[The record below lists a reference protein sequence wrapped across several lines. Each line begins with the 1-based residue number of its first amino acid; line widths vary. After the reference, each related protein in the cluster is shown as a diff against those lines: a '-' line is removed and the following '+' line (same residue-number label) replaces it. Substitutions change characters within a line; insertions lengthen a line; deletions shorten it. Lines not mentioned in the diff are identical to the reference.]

1 MKKTLLFVLILLVT
15 STLLFFLYQ
24 KNNSSSGRAYQIGD
38 RLDSLNHVVV
48 YYNGGMGNVSGRN
61 TSPDGYNIG
70 LRYQC
75 VEFVKR
81 YYYEYYKHKMPNAYG
96 NAIDFFNKALKDGE
110 LNVDRDLI
118 QYTNPSKSKPQIGDL
133 IIMDATWTNEYGHV
147 VIVSKVTEDEV
158 EIIQQNAGNPDHPR
172 DVFDLELND
181 GLWKIDH
188 SRILGWLR
196 MRKSGSVAY

>member
-1 MKKTLLFVLILLVT
+1 MKKNFFFLVLAATNLLV
-15 STLLFFLYQ
+15 FFACRG
-24 KNNSSSGRAYQIGD
+24 NGSASGRTYEIGD

-70 LRYQC
+70 LKYQC

-96 NAIDFFNKALKDGE
+96 NAIDFFNKSLRDGE
-110 LNVDRDLI
+110 LNKDRDLI
-118 QYTNPSKSKPQIGDL
+118 QYTNPSKSKPEVGDL
-133 IIMDATWTNEYGHV
+133 IIMDATWSNEYGHV

-172 DVFDLELND
+172 DVYDLEFDD
-181 GLWKIDH
+181 GLWEIDN

-196 MRKSGSVAY
+196 IK

>member
-1 MKKTLLFVLILLVT
+1 MKKNLFLLLAIAATSVLVI
-15 STLLFFLYQ
+15 FLYQ
-24 KNNSSSGRAYQIGD
+24 RNEGYSTRNYQIGD
-38 RLDSLNHVVV
+38 RLDSLNHVIV

-70 LRYQC
+70 LKYQC

-81 YYYEYYKHKMPNAYG
+81 YYYEHYKHKMPNAYG
-96 NAIDFFNKALKDGE
+96 NAIDFFNKELKDGT
-110 LNVDRDLI
+110 LNKDRGLI
-118 QYTNPSKSKPQIGDL
+118 QYTNPSKSKPQVGDL

-147 VIVSKVTEDEV
+147 VIVSNVTDDEV

-172 DVFDLELND
+172 DVFDLERND
-181 GLWKIDH
+181 GLWEIDH

-196 MRKSGSVAY
+196 MK

>member
-1 MKKTLLFVLILLVT
+1 MKKALFLFLSIIATVFLV
-15 STLLFFLYQ
+15 FFLYER
-24 KNNSSSGRAYQIGD
+24 NGSSSGRTYQIGD

-70 LRYQC
+70 LKYQC

-96 NAIDFFNKALKDGE
+96 NAIDFFDKKLKDGA
-110 LNVDRDLI
+110 LNKDRDLI
-118 QYTNPSKSKPQIGDL
+118 QYTNPSHSKPEVGDL
-133 IIMDATWTNEYGHV
+133 IILNATFSNEYGHV
-147 VIVSKVTEDEV
+147 VIVSGVSDDEV

-172 DVFDLELND
+172 EVFDLEFND
-181 GLWKIDH
+181 GLWEIDH

-196 MRKSGSVAY
+196 MK

>member
-1 MKKTLLFVLILLVT
+1 MKKVLTISLVIIATTLLVV
-15 STLLFFLYQ
+15 FLYRRN
-24 KNNSSSGRAYQIGD
+24 KTDASGRTYQIGD
-38 RLDSLNHVVV
+38 RLDSLNNVVV

-70 LRYQC
+70 LKYQC

-96 NAIDFFNKALKDGE
+96 NPIDFFNKELKDGE
-110 LNVDRDLI
+110 LNKDRGLI
-118 QYTNPSKSKPQIGDL
+118 QYTNPSKSKPQVGDL

-147 VIVSKVTEDEV
+147 VIVSNVTDDEV

-172 DVFDLELND
+172 ELFDLELND
-181 GLWKIDH
+181 GLWEIDH

-196 MRKSGSVAY
+196 MR

>member
-1 MKKTLLFVLILLVT
+1 MKKFLLLSITIIGTAVLV
-15 STLLFFLYQ
+15 FFLY
-24 KNNSSSGRAYQIGD
+24 KRNENSSHKVYNIGD
-38 RLDSLNHVVV
+38 PLDSLNQVVV
-48 YYNGGMGNVSGRN
+48 YYNGGMGNVSERN

-70 LRYQC
+70 LKYQC

-96 NAIDFFNKALKDGE
+96 NAIDFFNKDLKDGA

-118 QYTNPSKSKPQIGDL
+118 QYTNPSKSKPQVGDL

-147 VIVSKVTEDEV
+147 VIVSKVTDDEV

-172 DVFDLELND
+172 DLFDLEFND
-181 GLWKIDH
+181 GLWEIDH

-196 MRKSGSVAY
+196 MK

>member
-1 MKKTLLFVLILLVT
+1 MKKIVLICTLILGTGALV
-15 STLLFFLYQ
+15 FFLYK
-24 KNNSSSGRAYQIGD
+24 KNEKPARVYAIGD
-38 RLDSLNHVVV
+38 RLDSLNHVIV
-48 YYNGGMGNVSGRN
+48 YYNGGMNNVSERN

-70 LRYQC
+70 LKYQC

-81 YYYEYYKHKMPNAYG
+81 YYYQYYKHKMPNAYG
-96 NAIDFFNKALKDGE
+96 NAIDFFNKDLKDGE
-110 LNVDRDLI
+110 LNADRDLI
-118 QYTNPSKSKPQIGDL
+118 QYTNPSKSKPQVGDL
-133 IIMDATWTNEYGHV
+133 IIMDATFSNEYGHV

-181 GLWKIDH
+181 GLWEIDH

-196 MRKSGSVAY
+196 MK

>member
-1 MKKTLLFVLILLVT
+1 MKKAFLLFVILIVT
-15 STLLFFLYQ
+15 SALVLFLYR
-24 KNNSSSGRAYQIGD
+24 KNEQPSRTYVVGD

-70 LRYQC
+70 LKYQC

-96 NAIDFFNKALKDGE
+96 NAIDFFNKTLKDGE
-110 LNVDRDLI
+110 LNADRNLI
-118 QYTNPSKSKPQIGDL
+118 QYTNPSKSKPQPGDL

-147 VIVSKVTEDEV
+147 VIVSGVSDDEV

-172 DVFDLELND
+172 DVYDLELND
-181 GLWKIDH
+181 GLWEIDH

-196 MRKSGSVAY
+196 MK

>member
-1 MKKTLLFVLILLVT
+1 MKKALFLLLAITATSVLVI
-15 STLLFFLYQ
+15 FLYQ
-24 KNNSSSGRAYQIGD
+24 RNAGYSTRNYQIGD
-38 RLDSLNHVVV
+38 RLDSLNHVIV

-70 LRYQC
+70 LKYQC

-81 YYYEYYKHKMPNAYG
+81 YYYEHYKHKMPNAYG
-96 NAIDFFNKALKDGE
+96 NAIDFFNKELKDGAF
-110 LNVDRDLI
+110 NKDRGLI
-118 QYTNPSKSKPQIGDL
+118 QYTNPSKSKPQVGDL

-147 VIVSKVTEDEV
+147 VIVSNVTEDEV

-172 DVFDLELND
+172 DVFDLEQND
-181 GLWKIDH
+181 GLWEIDH

-196 MRKSGSVAY
+196 MK

>member
-1 MKKTLLFVLILLVT
+1 MKKTLIFLV
-15 STLLFFLYQ
+15 SFIAICACVFFLYRR
-24 KNNSSSGRAYQIGD
+24 NEVPGRNYQIGD

-70 LRYQC
+70 LKYQC

-96 NAIDFFNKALKDGE
+96 NAIDFFNKTLKDGE
-110 LNVDRDLI
+110 LNSDRDLI
-118 QYTNPSKSKPQIGDL
+118 QYTNPSKSKPEVGDL
-133 IIMDATWTNEYGHV
+133 IIMDATLTNEYGHV
-147 VIVSKVTEDEV
+147 VIVSKVTDDEV

-172 DVFDLELND
+172 DIFDLEQAG
-181 GLWKIDH
+181 GLWEIDH

-196 MRKSGSVAY
+196 MK

>member
-1 MKKTLLFVLILLVT
+1 MKKALFLLLAIAATSVLVI
-15 STLLFFLYQ
+15 FLYQ
-24 KNNSSSGRAYQIGD
+24 RNAGYSPHNYQIGD
-38 RLDSLNHVVV
+38 RLDSLNHVIV

-70 LRYQC
+70 LKYQC

-96 NAIDFFNKALKDGE
+96 NAIDFFDRGLKDGA
-110 LNVDRDLI
+110 LNKDRGLI
-118 QYTNPSKSKPQIGDL
+118 QYTNPSKSKPQVGDL

-147 VIVSKVTEDEV
+147 VIVSNVTDDEV

-172 DVFDLELND
+172 DVFDLEQAD
-181 GLWKIDH
+181 GLWEIDH

-196 MRKSGSVAY
+196 MK

>member
-1 MKKTLLFVLILLVT
+1 MKKKLFLFLTIIAAGIFV
-15 STLLFFLYQ
+15 FFLYK
-24 KNNSSSGRAYQIGD
+24 KNEGLGSSHVYQIGD

-70 LRYQC
+70 LKYQC

-81 YYYEYYKHKMPNAYG
+81 YYYQYYKHKMPNAYG
-96 NAIDFFNKALKDGE
+96 NAIDFFNKTLKDGE
-110 LNVDRDLI
+110 LNTDRNLV
-118 QYTNPSKSKPQIGDL
+118 QFTNPSKSKPQIGDL

-147 VIVSKVTEDEV
+147 VIVSNVSEDEV

-172 DVFDLELND
+172 DLFDLELNN
-181 GLWKIDH
+181 GLWEIDH

-196 MRKSGSVAY
+196 MK

>member
-1 MKKTLLFVLILLVT
+1 MKKVLLLFCILIVT
-15 STLLFFLYQ
+15 SALVLFLYR
-24 KNNSSSGRAYQIGD
+24 KNQQPSRTYEIGE

-61 TSPDGYNIG
+61 TAPDGYNIG
-70 LRYQC
+70 LKYQC

-96 NAIDFFNKALKDGE
+96 NAIDFFNTTLKDGE
-110 LNVDRDLI
+110 LNTDRDLI
-118 QYTNPSKSKPQIGDL
+118 QYTNPSKKKPQIGDL

-147 VIVSKVTEDEV
+147 VIVSGVTDDEI

-172 DVFDLELND
+172 DVYDLELND
-181 GLWKIDH
+181 GLWEIDN

-196 MRKSGSVAY
+196 MK

>member
-1 MKKTLLFVLILLVT
+1 MKKLLLLALTIIGTTALV
-15 STLLFFLYQ
+15 FFLY
-24 KNNSSSGRAYQIGD
+24 KRNENSSHKAYNIGD
-38 RLDSLNHVVV
+38 PLDSLNQVVV
-48 YYNGGMGNVSGRN
+48 YYNGEMGNVSERN

-70 LRYQC
+70 LKYQC

-81 YYYEYYKHKMPNAYG
+81 YYYEHYKHKMPNAYG
-96 NAIDFFNKALKDGE
+96 NAIDFFNKELKNGE

-118 QYTNPSKSKPQIGDL
+118 QYTNPSKSKPQVGDL

-147 VIVSKVTEDEV
+147 VIVSKVTDDEV

-172 DVFDLELND
+172 DLFDLEFND
-181 GLWKIDH
+181 GLWEIDH

-196 MRKSGSVAY
+196 MK

>member
-1 MKKTLLFVLILLVT
+1 MKKTLIFLVT
-15 STLLFFLYQ
+15 ISAISACVFFLYRR
-24 KNNSSSGRAYQIGD
+24 NEFPDRNYQIGD

-70 LRYQC
+70 LKYQC

-96 NAIDFFNKALKDGE
+96 NAIDFFNKTLKDGE
-110 LNVDRDLI
+110 LNSDRDLI
-118 QYTNPSKSKPQIGDL
+118 QHSNPSKSKPEVGDL
-133 IIMDATWTNEYGHV
+133 IIMDATLSNEYGHV
-147 VIVSKVTEDEV
+147 VIVSKVTDDEV

-181 GLWKIDH
+181 GLWEIDH

-196 MRKSGSVAY
+196 MRKS

>member
-1 MKKTLLFVLILLVT
+1 MKKTV
-15 STLLFFLYQ
+15 LFFLILIATGFVILFLYK
-24 KNNSSSGRAYQIGD
+24 KNEEPSRTYEIGE

-61 TSPDGYNIG
+61 TAPDGYNIG
-70 LRYQC
+70 LKYQC

-96 NAIDFFNKALKDGE
+96 NAIDFFNKTLEDGE
-110 LNVDRDLI
+110 LNADRDLI
-118 QYTNPSKSKPQIGDL
+118 QHTNPSRKKPQVGDL

-147 VIVSKVTEDEV
+147 VIVSKVTDDEV

-172 DVFDLELND
+172 DVYDLELND
-181 GLWKIDH
+181 GLWEIDH

-196 MRKSGSVAY
+196 MK

>member
-1 MKKTLLFVLILLVT
+1 M
-15 STLLFFLYQ
+15 LFFILIATSALVLFLYK
-24 KNNSSSGRAYQIGD
+24 KNEQPSRTYVIGE

-61 TSPDGYNIG
+61 TAPDGYNIG

-96 NAIDFFNKALKDGE
+96 NAIDFFNKTLKDGE
-110 LNVDRDLI
+110 LNADRDLI
-118 QYTNPSKSKPQIGDL
+118 QYTNPSKSKPQVGDL

-147 VIVSKVTEDEV
+147 VIVSGVTDDEI

-172 DVFDLELND
+172 DVYDLELND
-181 GLWKIDH
+181 GLWEIDN

-196 MRKSGSVAY
+196 MK

>member
-1 MKKTLLFVLILLVT
+1 MKKIL
-15 STLLFFLYQ
+15 LLFFILIATSALVLFLYK
-24 KNNSSSGRAYQIGD
+24 KNEQPSRTYVIGE

-61 TSPDGYNIG
+61 TAPDGYNIG

-96 NAIDFFNKALKDGE
+96 NAIDFFNKTLKDGE
-110 LNVDRDLI
+110 LNADRDLI
-118 QYTNPSKSKPQIGDL
+118 QYTNPSKSKPQVGDL

-147 VIVSKVTEDEV
+147 VIVSGVTDDEI

-172 DVFDLELND
+172 DVYDLELND
-181 GLWKIDH
+181 GLWEIDN

-196 MRKSGSVAY
+196 MK

>member
-1 MKKTLLFVLILLVT
+1 MKKALIIFLTISVT
-15 STLLFFLYQ
+15 SMLIVFLYGRN
-24 KNNSSSGRAYQIGD
+24 KTNASGRTYQIGD

-48 YYNGGMGNVSGRN
+48 YYNGSMGNVNGRN

-70 LRYQC
+70 LKYQC

-96 NAIDFFNKALKDGE
+96 NAIDFFNKELKDGE
-110 LNVDRDLI
+110 LNKDRDLI
-118 QYTNPSKSKPQIGDL
+118 QYSNPSKSKPQIGDL

-147 VIVSKVTEDEV
+147 VIVSNVTDDEV

-181 GLWKIDH
+181 GLWEIDH

-196 MRKSGSVAY
+196 MR

>member
-1 MKKTLLFVLILLVT
+1 MKKIILTSLIIAT
-15 STLLFFLYQ
+15 IALLFFLYRR
-24 KNNSSSGRAYQIGD
+24 NENHPTHTYQIGD

-70 LRYQC
+70 LKYQC

-110 LNVDRDLI
+110 LNADRDLI
-118 QYTNPSKSKPQIGDL
+118 QYTNPSKSKPQVGD
-133 IIMDATWTNEYGHV
+133 
-147 VIVSKVTEDEV
+147 
-158 EIIQQNAGNPDHPR
+158 
-172 DVFDLELND
+172 
-181 GLWKIDH
+181 
-188 SRILGWLR
+188 
-196 MRKSGSVAY
+196 

>member
-1 MKKTLLFVLILLVT
+1 MKKALFLFLSLIAT
-15 STLLFFLYQ
+15 STLVFFLYK
-24 KNNSSSGRAYQIGD
+24 KNQIPSHNYQIGD
-38 RLDSLNHVVV
+38 RLDSLNNVVV

-70 LRYQC
+70 LKYQC

-110 LNVDRDLI
+110 LNPDRNLI
-118 QYTNPSKSKPQIGDL
+118 QYTNPSKSKPEVGDL
-133 IIMDATWTNEYGHV
+133 IIMDATFSNEYGHV
-147 VIVSKVTEDEV
+147 VIVSGVTANEV

-181 GLWKIDH
+181 GLWEIDH

-196 MRKSGSVAY
+196 MK

>member
-1 MKKTLLFVLILLVT
+1 MKKIL
-15 STLLFFLYQ
+15 LLFFILIATSALVLFLYK
-24 KNNSSSGRAYQIGD
+24 KNEQPSRTYVIGE

-61 TSPDGYNIG
+61 TAPDGYNIG

-81 YYYEYYKHKMPNAYG
+81 YYYEYYNHKMPYAYG
-96 NAIDFFNKALKDGE
+96 NAIDFFNKTLKDGE
-110 LNVDRDLI
+110 LNADRDLI
-118 QYTNPSKSKPQIGDL
+118 QYTNPSKSKPQVGDL

-147 VIVSKVTEDEV
+147 VIVSGVTDDEI

-172 DVFDLELND
+172 DVYDLELND
-181 GLWKIDH
+181 GLWEIDN

-196 MRKSGSVAY
+196 MK

>member
-1 MKKTLLFVLILLVT
+1 MKKFILLSLTIIGTAALV
-15 STLLFFLYQ
+15 FFLYK
-24 KNNSSSGRAYQIGD
+24 KNERSSHKVYNIGD
-38 RLDSLNHVVV
+38 PLDSINHVVI
-48 YYNGGMGNVSGRN
+48 YYNGGMNNVSERN

-70 LRYQC
+70 LKYQC

-81 YYYEYYKHKMPNAYG
+81 YYYQYYKHKMPNAYG
-96 NAIDFFNKALKDGE
+96 NAIDFFNKDLKDGE

-118 QYTNPSKSKPQIGDL
+118 QYSNPSKSKPQVGDL
-133 IIMDATWTNEYGHV
+133 IIMDATWSNKYGHV

-172 DVFDLELND
+172 DVFDLESDD
-181 GLWKIDH
+181 GLWEIDH

-196 MRKSGSVAY
+196 IK

>member
-1 MKKTLLFVLILLVT
+1 MKKTVFFFLILIAT
-15 STLLFFLYQ
+15 GLLAFFLYS
-24 KNNSSSGRAYQIGD
+24 KNEAPSRTYAIGE

-70 LRYQC
+70 LKYQC

-81 YYYEYYKHKMPNAYG
+81 YYYQHYKHKMPNAYG

-110 LNVDRDLI
+110 LNPDRDLI
-118 QYTNPSKSKPQIGDL
+118 QYTNPGKSKPEVGDL
-133 IIMDATWTNEYGHV
+133 IVMDATFTNEYGHV
-147 VIVSKVTEDEV
+147 VIVSKVTVDEV

-172 DVFDLELND
+172 EVFDFELHD
-181 GLWKIDH
+181 GLWEIDH

-196 MRKSGSVAY
+196 MK